1 MTRRVL
7 RYKYSRA
14 HYHSLLAYPLYAAL
28 SIMSWI
34 ADASVISV
42 TTLSQL
48 ISGSAA
54 AADVD
59 KSDRVAVNKKPPMP
73 LVVIIAG

>member
-1 MTRRVL
+1 M
-7 RYKYSRA
+7 
-14 HYHSLLAYPLYAAL
+14 YAAL

-59 KSDRVAVNKKPPMP
+59 KSDRVAAKIKPPMP
-73 LVVIIAG
+73 LVVIIPG